1 MYTPKINRLTD
12 MGEIIAF
19 IDRFSFG
26 ILLSKD
32 NGRII
37 GTHIPI
43 ISNKE
48 PDNLKLYAHIALAN
62 EQWREIEGQEVLIIF
77 TEPHGYISTK
87 NYNKAETV
95 PTWNYMAVHIYGNVH
110 ILHEKESILEVMER
124 TMIKY
129 EHDYLEKW
137 NQLSNDFKNRMLKGI
152 VTFRVDITDI
162 EGKAKLSQNKTEEEK
177 ENIISS
183 LKGSGISTD
192 SLLAE
197 YMEHFN
203 TTGDDLK

>member
-1 MYTPKINRLTD
+1 M
-12 MGEIIAF
+12 
-19 IDRFSFG
+19 
-26 ILLSKD
+26 
-32 NGRII
+32 
-37 GTHIPI
+37 
-43 ISNKE
+43 
-48 PDNLKLYAHIALAN
+48 
-62 EQWREIEGQEVLIIF
+62 LIIF
-77 TEPHGYISTK
+77 TEPHGYISTN

-95 PTWNYMAVHIYGNVH
+95 PTWNYMAVHIYGTVH
-110 ILHEKESILEVMER
+110 ILHKKESILEVMER
-124 TMIKY
+124 TVIKY